1 MSNPNVLLSKQVC
14 RYLGQ
19 SRTLKDILMRTAH
32 WTAHF
37 EFGKLNLA
45 KPNALKVFECNCD
58 DNRRDKLA
66 LRTTSI
72 KNVTFKIIKTRTS
85 FPYLGYF
92 YYSVNLN
99 WTAQN
104 PQLGRMRPAGLG
116 LDIADLNTQV
126 D

>member
-1 MSNPNVLLSKQVC
+1 M
-14 RYLGQ
+14 
-19 SRTLKDILMRTAH
+19 AH
-32 WTAHF
+32 C

-45 KPNALKVFECNCD
+45 KPNAPKVFECNCD
-58 DNRRDKLA
+58 GNRRDKLA

-85 FPYLGYF
+85 SPYLGYF

-99 WTAQN
+99 WTAQS
-104 PQLGRMRPAGLG
+104 PQLSRMRPAGLG
-116 LDIADLNTQV
+116 LDISDLNTQV